1 MPPPDT
7 ADHLRELRERLQA
20 TQDAAER
27 LAGEAAGAARARAE
41 RRVPAAGWA
50 AERAPAG
57 VRDELEEIAALL
69 RALREL
75 VPPELQA
82 QVAEVLR
89 QVLLLLR
96 ALLDWWVE
104 RLEDA
109 GPGARPGAA
118 PPASAAQDIPVS

>member
-1 MPPPDT
+1 MPPSDT

-27 LAGEAAGAARARAE
+27 LAGEAEGAARANAE
-41 RRVPAAGWA
+41 RSVPPAGWA
-50 AERAPAG
+50 AERAPVA

-96 ALLDWWVE
+96 ALLDWWIE
-104 RLEDA
+104 RLEAA
-109 GPGARPGAA
+109 GAEGARGAA
-118 PPASAAQDIPVS
+118 PAAPPAQDIPVS

>member
-1 MPPPDT
+1 MPPSDT

-27 LAGEAAGAARARAE
+27 LAGRP
-41 RRVPAAGWA
+41 VPPAGWA
-50 AERAPAG
+50 AERASAG
-57 VRDELEEIAALL
+57 VRDELEEVVALL

-82 QVAEVLR
+82 QLAEVLR

-96 ALLDWWVE
+96 AVLDWWVE
-104 RLEDA
+104 RLEA
-109 GPGARPGAA
+109 APRGAA
-118 PPASAAQDIPVS
+118 PEAPPAQDIPLG